1 MYNLTEVIHAN
12 STNLRAIFRS
22 IARTDLDISYITS
35 RLIVMPY
42 PSEGLESAY
51 KTNHIDD
58 VRVRYFL
65 YIAKR

>member
-1 MYNLTEVIHAN
+1 MLEKSYVPMLIFF
-12 STNLRAIFRS
+12 LYFRS

-35 RLIVMPY
+35 RVLVMPY

-58 VRVRYFL
+58 VRVRVDCGEFYGN
-65 YIAKR
+65 